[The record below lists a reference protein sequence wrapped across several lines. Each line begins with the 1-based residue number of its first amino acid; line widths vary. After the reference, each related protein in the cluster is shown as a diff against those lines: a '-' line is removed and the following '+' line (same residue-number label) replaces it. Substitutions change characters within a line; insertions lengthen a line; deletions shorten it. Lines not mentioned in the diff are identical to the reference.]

1 VLRITILLSEV
12 ATAKVGP
19 SISSI
24 TEGIVKETRKE
35 ARKLSQ
41 TEEQSFAEMQR
52 NPYITK

>member
-1 VLRITILLSEV
+1 MLRITILLSEV